1 MYQHFFK
8 RVFGFILA
16 LIALPFVLIVAIP
29 VAIIIKIEDGGPIF
43 FRGKRIGKNLKE
55 FRMYKFRSM
64 KVNAPDIRNEDGS
77 TFNSENDPRLTKVGK
92 FIRKTSID
100 ELPQIL
106 NVLLGDMAWIGP
118 RPSPL
123 GNIDKYPGYY
133 EKKCKVLPGITGY
146 TQAKLRN
153 AATLEERMENDIYYA
168 EHISFLFDVKI
179 IFMTINTVLF
189 RKGIYHNK

>member
-8 RVFGFILA
+8 RVIGFILA
-16 LIALPFVLIVAIP
+16 LFALPFVLIVAIP
-29 VAIIIKIEDGGPIF
+29 VAILIKIEDGGPIF
-43 FRGKRIGKNLKE
+43 FRGKRIGKDLEE

-77 TFNSENDPRLTKVGK
+77 TYNAENDPRLTKVGR

-106 NVLLGDMAWIGP
+106 NVLIGQMAWIGP

-123 GNIDKYPGYY
+123 GNINKYPEYY

-153 AATLEERMENDIYYA
+153 AATLEERMANDIYYA
-168 EHISFLFDVKI
+168 EHISFPLDIKI
-179 IFMTINTVLF
+179 VFMTISTVIC

>member
-8 RVFGFILA
+8 RVIGFILA
-16 LIALPFVLIVAIP
+16 LFALPFVLIVAIP
-29 VAIIIKIEDGGPIF
+29 VAILIKIEDGGPIF
-43 FRGKRIGKNLKE
+43 FRGKRIGKDLEE

-77 TFNSENDPRLTKVGK
+77 TYNAENDPRLTKVGR

-106 NVLLGDMAWIGP
+106 NVLFGQMAWIGP

-123 GNIDKYPGYY
+123 GNINKYPEYY

-153 AATLEERMENDIYYA
+153 AATLEERMANDIYYA
-168 EHISFLFDVKI
+168 EHISFPLDIKI
-179 IFMTINTVLF
+179 VFMTISTVF
-189 RKGIYHNK
+189 CRKGIYHNK

>member
-1 MYQHFFK
+1 MYQYFFK
-8 RVFGFILA
+8 RILGFLLA
-16 LIALPFVLIVAIP
+16 LIALPFVLIIGIP
-29 VAIIIKIEDGGPIF
+29 VALLIKLEDGGPIF
-43 FRGKRIGKNLKE
+43 FKGKRIGKNLKE

-64 KVNAPDIRNEDGS
+64 KVNAPDIRNADGS
-77 TFNSENDPRLTKVGK
+77 TFNSEDDPRLTKIGK

-100 ELPQIL
+100 ELPQIF

-123 GNIDKYPGYY
+123 GNIEKYPEYY

-153 AATLEERMENDIYYA
+153 NATLEERMENDIYYA
-168 EHISFLFDVKI
+168 NNISFPLDFKI
-179 IFMTINTVLF
+179 VFMTIKTVLF
-189 RKGIYHNK
+189 RKGIYHN